1 MEDNTMLTF
10 NESVYFQT
18 EVAAAEEEK
27 KKER

>member
-1 MEDNTMLTF
+1 MGDNTMMTF

-18 EVAAAEEEK
+18 EVAAEEEK